1 MFHFYPHPIKIF
13 NINFLLAH
21 FERWIK
27 SQKGQNFFE
36 LLLRKNHNPPLQNV
50 LYLVEWGWGLWLSQ
64 FQICP
69 YPPPSPPSW
78 AFTLFQNIWSNSPPT
93 SDSSKALPFFKPCK
107 YPTKRSRNV
116 WSLGKLS
123 YRRFFFISRKLFIL
137 ESLHWIGFF
146 KGSQML
152 QQNSEYRSND
162 PWMWCT
168 CWMVL

>member
-69 YPPPSPPSW
+69 YPPPPSPPGHLHCFKTFGQIPHPPATLQKLSHSSNPLNILLN
-78 AFTLFQNIWSNSPPT
+78 AAEMSEVLESCLTDVFFFYFKKIVYSRKPTLNGLFQRLSNAS
-93 SDSSKALPFFKPCK
+93 
-107 YPTKRSRNV
+107 TKQ
-116 WSLGKLS
+116 
-123 YRRFFFISRKLFIL
+123 
-137 ESLHWIGFF
+137 WI
-146 KGSQML
+146 
-152 QQNSEYRSND
+152 
-162 PWMWCT
+162 
-168 CWMVL
+168 